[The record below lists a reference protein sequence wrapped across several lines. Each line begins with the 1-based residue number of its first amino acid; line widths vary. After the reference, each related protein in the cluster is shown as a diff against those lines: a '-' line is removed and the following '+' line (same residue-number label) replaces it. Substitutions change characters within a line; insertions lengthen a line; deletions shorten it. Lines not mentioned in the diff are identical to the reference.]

1 MLYVLLLL
9 LKILGILLLLLIGLV
24 LLVLL
29 IPFRYSFELEK
40 EEQKEPKFMV
50 RVTWLFWLFY
60 FKTSY
65 IEKVFDYRIRILG
78 YQIAGNQPEF
88 LEKQKERQKKKSQK
102 EKAKEERKK
111 NKEDREK
118 QQEEKSGKPNKK
130 KNPEESVKDTQ
141 AAVTEKELSVKKE
154 PEEDI
159 LRSNASADIP
169 QSMSAE
175 TPAEG
180 KSRSIDSV
188 SKQKA
193 EKAVPK
199 EKSSDVSEGREKT
212 KEKDSGDDKNSK
224 DKKKNKEKKQK
235 DGKKQKKESSL
246 KKIKGKIKSLKETK
260 VNLDK
265 MPWREW
271 LELGKDV
278 LIRFLKH
285 VLPGKIEGNIAFGT
299 GNPEY
304 TGYIT
309 GIAAIFYP
317 KYGEYFS
324 LYPDF
329 ERKMFEAKCRGRGRI
344 RPGYMLVLAVS
355 ILKEKSVRTM
365 IKNII
370 LG

>member
-9 LKILGILLLLLIGLV
+9 LKILGILLLLFIGLV

-29 IPFRYSFELEK
+29 TPIQYSFELEK
-40 EEQKEPKFMV
+40 EEQREPKFMV

-102 EKAKEERKK
+102 EKAKEERK
-111 NKEDREK
+111 
-118 QQEEKSGKPNKK
+118 
-130 KNPEESVKDTQ
+130 T
-141 AAVTEKELSVKKE
+141 
-154 PEEDI
+154 
-159 LRSNASADIP
+159 
-169 QSMSAE
+169 AE

-180 KSRSIDSV
+180 KSRSIDSI

-193 EKAVPK
+193 EKAVLK
-199 EKSSDVSEGREKT
+199 ENSSDVSEGREKT
-212 KEKDSGDDKNSK
+212 KEKDSGADKNSK
-224 DKKKNKEKKQK
+224 DKKKKKEKKQK
-235 DGKKQKKESSL
+235 DGKKQKKEYSL
-246 KKIKGKIKSLKETK
+246 KKIKSKIKSLKETK

-271 LELGKDV
+271 LELGRDL

-285 VLPGKIEGNIAFGT
+285 VLPGKLEGNIAFGT

-309 GIAAIFYP
+309 GIAAVFYP
-317 KYGEYFS
+317 KYGEHFS

-344 RPGYMLVLAVS
+344 RPGYMLVLVVS

-365 IKNII
+365 VKNII

>member
-9 LKILGILLLLLIGLV
+9 LKILGILLLLFIGLV

-29 IPFRYSFELEK
+29 TPIQYSFELEK
-40 EEQKEPKFMV
+40 EEQREPKFMV

-102 EKAKEERKK
+102 EKAKEERK
-111 NKEDREK
+111 
-118 QQEEKSGKPNKK
+118 
-130 KNPEESVKDTQ
+130 T
-141 AAVTEKELSVKKE
+141 
-154 PEEDI
+154 
-159 LRSNASADIP
+159 
-169 QSMSAE
+169 AE
-175 TPAEG
+175 TLAEG

-193 EKAVPK
+193 EKAAPK
-199 EKSSDVSEGREKT
+199 EKSSDVSEGCEKFFV
-212 KEKDSGDDKNSK
+212 KDSGDVKNSK
-224 DKKKNKEKKQK
+224 DKKMNK
-235 DGKKQKKESSL
+235 DGKKPKKESSL
-246 KKIKGKIKSLKETK
+246 KKIKSKIKSLKETK

-278 LIRFLKH
+278 LIHFLKH
-285 VLPGKIEGNIAFGT
+285 ALPGKLEGNIAFGT

-309 GIAAIFYP
+309 GIAAVFYP
-317 KYGEYFS
+317 KYGENFS
-324 LYPDF
+324 
-329 ERKMFEAKCRGRGRI
+329 
-344 RPGYMLVLAVS
+344 
-355 ILKEKSVRTM
+355 
-365 IKNII
+365 
-370 LG
+370 

>member
-1 MLYVLLLL
+1 MSEALSSLQKYLNKMEKFNHVNTLLYWDMRTNTPKEGFAGHSDALTYFSTEQFAMSTSDELKGLLDTLAEPEEFEQL
-9 LKILGILLLLLIGLV
+9 DDKWKFV
-24 LLVLL
+24 VTKMKTDMDRNRR
-29 IPFRYSFELEK
+29 IPKAFYESFVKAQSESENAW
-40 EEQKEPKFMV
+40 EE
-50 RVTWLFWLFY
+50 
-60 FKTSY
+60 
-65 IEKVFDYRIRILG
+65 
-78 YQIAGNQPEF
+78 A
-88 LEKQKERQKKKSQK
+88 K
-102 EKAKEERKK
+102 EKAKEERK
-111 NKEDREK
+111 
-118 QQEEKSGKPNKK
+118 
-130 KNPEESVKDTQ
+130 T
-141 AAVTEKELSVKKE
+141 
-154 PEEDI
+154 
-159 LRSNASADIP
+159 
-169 QSMSAE
+169 AE

-235 DGKKQKKESSL
+235 DGKKPKKESSL
-246 KKIKGKIKSLKETK
+246 KKIKSKIKSLKETK

-278 LIRFLKH
+278 LIHFLKH
-285 VLPGKIEGNIAFGT
+285 ALPGKLEGNIAFGT

-309 GIAAIFYP
+309 GIAAVFYP
-317 KYGEYFS
+317 KYGEHFS

-344 RPGYMLVLAVS
+344 RLGYMLVLAVS